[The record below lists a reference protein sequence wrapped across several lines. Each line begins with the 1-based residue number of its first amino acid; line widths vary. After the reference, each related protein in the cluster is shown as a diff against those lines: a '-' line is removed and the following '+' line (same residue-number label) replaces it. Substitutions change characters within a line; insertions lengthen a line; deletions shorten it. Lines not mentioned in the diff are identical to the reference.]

1 MNILHVGTRI
11 LRNTS
16 PLGLVAGGV
25 AAVLTIPL
33 LRKSVRRAS
42 VVALSGVITIADEA
56 KHLSAQS
63 RQKLRDLMTEVQSA
77 EHRDCHE
84 LRVQPRQLAVKAT
97 AGALAVSDKA
107 KDLAHNASHELKS
120 IITDARTLRSQ
131 NNVSEEKSRQ
141 VKDGLED
148 DFADIPPN

>member
-11 LRNTS
+11 LRSTS
-16 PLGLVAGGV
+16 PLGLIAGGV
-25 AAVLTIPL
+25 AAALAIPV
-33 LRKSVRRAS
+33 LRKGVRRAS

-63 RQKLRDLMTEVQSA
+63 RRKLRDLMTEVQNS

-84 LRVQPRQLAVKAT
+84 LHIQPRNLAVKAT

-131 NNVSEEKSRQ
+131 NNVSEEKFRH

-148 DFADIPPN
+148 NFTDIPKN